1 MRLLLLGCT
10 GFIGRA
16 LVPLLLERGHS
27 CSVVSRRPGSLDGLQ
42 HPRLDRLV
50 ADPALAASWKQ
61 PQLGQALAQAE
72 GVVNLAGEPI
82 ADKRW
87 TAEHVRLLVDSRLQT
102 TRLLVEAMASQ
113 PRPPAVLV
121 NGSAVGY
128 YGTSLEQQFSE
139 ASPPADDVLGRL
151 CRQWESAADG
161 AAAFCRVVK
170 LRIGIVLGA
179 DGGALGKMLPVFRAG
194 LGGPIGSGGQW
205 MSWIE
210 RTDLCALIATALEDP
225 AYVGV
230 YNAVA
235 PEPVTMTAFA
245 SALGR
250 VLNRPS
256 LLPVPAPLLQLLLG
270 DGARVVL
277 EGQRV
282 LPQRLQQQGFSF
294 RYPALATALAAATS
308 PAPR

>member
-1 MRLLLLGCT
+1 
-10 GFIGRA
+10 
-16 LVPLLLERGHS
+16 
-27 CSVVSRRPGSLDGLQ
+27 VVSRRPGSLDGLQ
-42 HPRLDRLV
+42 HPLLDRLV
-50 ADPALAASWKQ
+50 ADPALAASWQQ

-82 ADKRW
+82 AEKRW
-87 TAEHVRLLVDSRLQT
+87 TPEHLQQLIDSRVET
-102 TRLLVEAMASQ
+102 TRHLVEALRGLDQ
-113 PRPPAVLV
+113 PPRVLV
-121 NGSAVGY
+121 SGSAVGI
-128 YGTSLEQQFSE
+128 YGTSESGSFTE
-139 ASPPADDVLGRL
+139 ASPAAADVLGQL
-151 CRQWESAADG
+151 CQAWEVAADG
-161 AAAFCRVVK
+161 AAPLCRVVK
-170 LRIGIVLGA
+170 LRIGLVLGP
-179 DGGALGKMLPVFRAG
+179 DGGALGKLLPVFRAG
-194 LGGPIGSGGQW
+194 FGGPIGSGRQW

-210 RTDLCALIATALEDP
+210 RTDLCGLIATALEDP

-256 LLPVPAPLLQLLLG
+256 LLPVPGPLLQLLLG

-282 LPQRLQQQGFSF
+282 ISERLQQQGFSF